1 MKTQSKIPHSAPK
14 TIRLAIAQRG
24 HMSHNIWV
32 AWSYKL
38 RKTLLLPSDAALCYV
53 ALLEGDSTVV
63 SYELEAPSL
72 VTTVNNAV
80 VGTRFDATVRY
91 VDGSVSWDEVK
102 RDIDSTAPGSPSLQ
116 LQAQSQL
123 SVLHGVRY
131 RLFTSN
137 DFLPKMNRVWNC
149 LRMLQVLQ
157 AAQTFSV
164 ARSRTSVLSRLSSGA
179 AAIGELKSLDQ
190 NDEALNL
197 ASIFGLMFESVII
210 GDIDSKPISN
220 ESIVHLAGR

>member
-1 MKTQSKIPHSAPK
+1 MKDLNKTPHTPPK

-24 HMSHNIWV
+24 HMPHNIWV
-32 AWSYKL
+32 GWSYKL
-38 RKTLLLPSDAALCYV
+38 RKTLLLPSDPSLSYV

-63 SYELEAPSL
+63 SYELETPSL
-72 VTTVNNAV
+72 VTAVSNTV

-91 VDGSVSWDEVK
+91 ADGSISWDEVK
-102 RDIDSTAPGSPSLQ
+102 GDIDAKASELSLQ

-123 SVLHGVRY
+123 SAQHGIRY
-131 RLFTSN
+131 RLFTYD
-137 DFLPKMNRVWNC
+137 DFLPQMNRVWNC

-157 AAQTFSV
+157 AAQSFSV

-179 AAIGELKSLDQ
+179 ATIGELKSLDQ

-197 ASIFGLMFESVII
+197 ASVFGLMFESAIT
-210 GDIDSKPISN
+210 GDLDSRPISDK
-220 ESIVHLAGR
+220 SIVRLVGR

>member
-1 MKTQSKIPHSAPK
+1 MKALSKTPHSGPK

-32 AWSYKL
+32 VWSYKL

-53 ALLEGDSTVV
+53 ALLEGDSTIV

-102 RDIDSTAPGSPSLQ
+102 RDIDSTAPELSLQ

-123 SVLHGVRY
+123 SVLHGIPY

-157 AAQTFSV
+157 AAQPFSV
-164 ARSRTSVLSRLSSGA
+164 ARSRTSVLSRLASGPA
-179 AAIGELKSLDQ
+179 TIGELKSLDQ

-197 ASIFGLMFESVII
+197 ASVFGLMFESAII
-210 GDIDSKPISN
+210 GDLDSKPISDG
-220 ESIVHLAGR
+220 SIVHLAGR